1 MFPFLNSHFPC
12 LGAWN
17 ICENFIYFFL
27 CARRNKFLFSGRRMN
42 GWMDGSEFLECAA
55 WRGQASLFAKQ
66 FALRCA
72 KRVVYSIRFHSKYL
86 CVCMVAGPEFLV
98 FASSS
103 SFFCGL
109 RHDVRSIIKSFGVAC
124 VQSSISIALVLST
137 LDANE
142 FSAVAGDGRC
152 RKESVAMEE
161 EKSKCG
167 WRWWRWRRT
176 EGRPPTT
183 KTCILSRFSNKFE
196 NIAKIISKAVSHRQR
211 RWLRTSTLRK
221 AQICCL
227 LSAHPIHPHWI
238 RFDGSMRSCL

>member
-27 CARRNKFLFSGRRMN
+27 CARRNKFLFSGRRTDE
-42 GWMDGSEFLECAA
+42 WMAA
-55 WRGQASLFAKQ
+55 SSLNVRHDVAKHHCLPNN
-66 FALRCA
+66 LRYA
-72 KRVVYSIRFHSKYL
+72 VRNVLSILFDSIQNI
-86 CVCMVAGPEFLV
+86 CVCAWSPDPSFSFLLLLLL
-98 FASSS
+98 
-103 SFFCGL
+103 FFCGL

-167 WRWWRWRRT
+167 WR
-176 EGRPPTT
+176 
-183 KTCILSRFSNKFE
+183 
-196 NIAKIISKAVSHRQR
+196 
-211 RWLRTSTLRK
+211 
-221 AQICCL
+221 
-227 LSAHPIHPHWI
+227 
-238 RFDGSMRSCL
+238 